1 VTETDFGQIVALL
14 AFASAV
20 YTVICAVLGAG
31 WRGRPRR
38 PELARSAARGVAATG
53 VLIALTIGALLYAL
67 WIHDFNV
74 AYVTDHSNLEESH
87 VYDLTSLWAGQ
98 SGSLMLWCL
107 MLSIFAGVVVWRNR
121 DFRHGRYREL
131 MPWVIAVLM
140 TYQVFFLGLI
150 NFVVESPWT
159 RLPLDQTP
167 PDGVGLMP
175 LLQNPLM
182 TIHPPALYTG
192 YVALGVP
199 FAFAMAALIT
209 GRVNDEWIAA
219 TRRWTLFAWIF
230 LGCGL
235 LLGGNWAY
243 NELGW
248 GGFWGWDPV
257 ENVALLPWLTATAF
271 LHSILIQ
278 QRRGMLKIWNM
289 ALVITT
295 FSLTLFGTFMNRS
308 GIESSVHAF
317 EGSALG
323 LPFVLLIAATVIGAL
338 ALLYWRLPA
347 LGVSNRLDS
356 FLSRESAFLMNNL
369 LLVGIAFAIFWG
381 TIFPILSQAVRGAAG
396 KVTVS
401 APFYNKVTGPLF
413 LVLLLLMAAG
423 PLLPWRRASAENMR
437 RNLLRPFAAAVVVGV
452 VSFVLVGRLSAALSF
467 AACAAVI
474 FTMAL
479 EFYRGARAKRRAT
492 GYAWPRALVHL
503 VDGNHGRYG
512 GYLVHAGIALVALGV
527 TGSMLLKTDV
537 QTKPVRIGQT
547 FQVGSYQVTP
557 LAVRQSNVPNVGP
570 EQTVT
575 LRVAQNGHVVA
586 NLPARA
592 VVFEQNA
599 VQLQAQS
606 EAVAVPIVTVD
617 SNPLRDIYV
626 TLTRYDPGQ
635 GPGTA
640 TVDVHVLINPLT
652 WWVWV
657 GGLVVLLGGL
667 ISFTPNAR
675 ERRVTVAA
683 PVGAAAAAAR

>member
-1 VTETDFGQIVALL
+1 MTETDFGQIVALL
-14 AFASAV
+14 AFATAL
-20 YTVICAVLGAG
+20 YTLVCAIVGAG
-31 WRGRPRR
+31 GRGRPRR
-38 PELARSAARGVAATG
+38 PDLVRSAARGVAATG

-271 LHSILIQ
+271 LHSILI
-278 QRRGMLKIWNM
+278 
-289 ALVITT
+289 
-295 FSLTLFGTFMNRS
+295 GTFMNRS

-317 EGSALG
+317 AVSNIG
-323 LPFVLLIAATVIGAL
+323 LPFVLLIAVTVIGAL

-381 TIFPILSQAVRGAAG
+381 TIFPILSEAVRGAAG

-467 AACAAVI
+467 AACATVV
-474 FTMAL
+474 FTMTL
-479 EFYRGARAKRRAT
+479 EFYRGTRAKRRAT
-492 GYAWPRALVHL
+492 GYAWPHALVHL
-503 VDGNHGRYG
+503 IDGNHGRYG
-512 GYLVHAGIALVALGV
+512 GYLVHAGIAFVALGV

-537 QTKPVRIGQT
+537 QTKPVPIGQS
-547 FQVGSYQVTP
+547 FQVGTYQVTP
-557 LAVRQSNVPNVGP
+557 LAVRQSTVPNVGP

-592 VVFEQNA
+592 VAFEQNA
-599 VQLQAQS
+599 VQLQS
-606 EAVAVPIVTVD
+606 ETEAAAVPIVTVD

-626 TLTRYDPGQ
+626 TLTRYDPGH

-675 ERRVTVAA
+675 ERRVPVAA
-683 PVGAAAAAAR
+683 PVGATAAAAR